1 MKEEKAATDLK
12 QRARKLTPLL
22 LIAIGVVVGVTL
34 HAMHFRSPFGTDST
48 SGLGSSDKPLEF
60 MYLDSG
66 RVRAYLAQLTG
77 GTFATQHIAHKL
89 VKKVNGE
96 IVVEPVKAGASSEE
110 EDFIEREV
118 TPTAASNYVELFHD
132 IKDDLHTIGLRKYQ
146 TEVGRGHL
154 QEGDLVTFHT
164 ASLRPPVYLNPY
176 LAVRQ
181 SATLSA
187 LFPIPSSDPE
197 RRAVIE
203 SWREASLKF
212 TKQVGENPRVVF
224 AIQPLRD
231 SELGNVKYLLPMNV
245 RQLTDERSLLKL
257 GGGDFTVVGKIVR
270 IFPERSGQELS
281 SDGDNYTYV
290 DSPTRE
296 SWERPLEEAPGEL
309 ICRSNPECASA
320 VRSPEGGVH
329 GAARQELIEEA
340 RSRLLAAVREQTEI
354 ESKGAVI
361 LPVAIYK

>member
-1 MKEEKAATDLK
+1 M
-12 QRARKLTPLL
+12 PLV
-22 LIAIGVVVGVTL
+22 LIAVGVLVGVVL
-34 HAMHFRSPFGTDST
+34 HAAHFRSPFGADNA
-48 SGLGSSDKPLEF
+48 SGQASFGKPLEF

-77 GTFATQHIAHKL
+77 GTFATQHIAHKF

-96 IVVEPVKAGASSEE
+96 IVVEPVKVGASSEE

-132 IKDDLHTIGLRKYQ
+132 IEGDLHTIGLRKYG
-146 TEVGRGHL
+146 TEVGREHL
-154 QEGDLVTFHT
+154 HEGDLVEFHT
-164 ASLRPPVYLNPY
+164 AALRPPVYLNPY

-181 SATLSA
+181 SGTLSA
-187 LFPIPSSDPE
+187 LFPMPSSNPE
-197 RRAVIE
+197 RRAAVE

-224 AIQPLRD
+224 AIQPLRN
-231 SELGNVKYLLPMNV
+231 SKPGNVKYLLPMNV

-257 GGGDFTVVGKIVR
+257 GGGDFTVVGKVVR
-270 IFPERSGQELS
+270 IFPERSERELS
-281 SDGDNYTYV
+281 SDGIDYAYV

-320 VRSPEGGVH
+320 VRSRQGGIH
-329 GAARQELIEEA
+329 GAARHDLIEEA
-340 RSRLLAAVREQTEI
+340 RGRLLAAVREQTEI